1 MKSSGRL
8 PPDCH
13 PAARRGPRPAA
24 GRAIPHDAIRHAAD
38 PGRTTDHASVP
49 WPDSTPAPTLAD
61 VLAHAEDH
69 HADHPAAT
77 LALLMDRAAA
87 LPADADGARALRL
100 AEHVALGHLGDASGL
115 AALLAVAPADLAHA
129 EATAA
134 TVQRLQW
141 ALAMVTGTKA
151 PVLPPDALRWR
162 AMQNVV
168 LALAAQRRW
177 AEAAALLAADA
188 PAAQAL
194 GTGEAAQA
202 YAASANNVAA
212 DLQAS
217 GPPAGAPRDAA
228 HDALML
234 QAATLA
240 RQAWG
245 HAGTWRHAERAEY
258 RLALCHAVAGHGAAA
273 VLHAL
278 RCLEGCTAAGD
289 AADAVEHFFAHEAL
303 ARAHQAAGD
312 TAAAA
317 LARTAM
323 AALLPQIDTA
333 DGLQAWC
340 ADVLA
345 SVPA

>member
-1 MKSSGRL
+1 MN
-8 PPDCH
+8 
-13 PAARRGPRPAA
+13 
-24 GRAIPHDAIRHAAD
+24 RAP
-38 PGRTTDHASVP
+38 
-49 WPDSTPAPTLAD
+49 
-61 VLAHAEDH
+61 
-69 HADHPAAT
+69 
-77 LALLMDRAAA
+77 A

-100 AEHVALGHLGDASGL
+100 AEHVALAHLADASAL
-115 AALLAVAPADLAHA
+115 AALLAAIPPGLAHA
-129 EATAA
+129 ETTAA
-134 TVQRLQW
+134 TVQRLHW
-141 ALAMVTGTKA
+141 ALAMLTGDGVPA
-151 PVLPPDALRWR
+151 PLPEAQRWR
-162 AMQNVV
+162 ALQNVV
-168 LALAAQRRW
+168 LAMTAQQRW
-177 AEAAALLAADA
+177 AESSSLLAADA

-217 GPPAGAPRDAA
+217 GPPAGAPRDPAR
-228 HDALML
+228 DALML

-258 RLALCHAVAGHGAAA
+258 RLALCHAAAGQGAAA
-273 VLHAL
+273 VLHAQ
-278 RCLEGCTAAGD
+278 RCLDGCTAAGD

-312 TAAAA
+312 PAAAA
-317 LARTAM
+317 AARAAM
-323 AALLPQIDTA
+323 VMLLPQIDTA

-345 SVPA
+345 TVPA